1 MSLTRKPVTTD
12 EPCEADGAER
22 PKKPASGRPGA
33 LPSRVLPMLG
43 APGGY
48 ALAAL
53 YAVTALLAVAL
64 VVAMAGAVARA
75 VSGGPKV
82 PDAIRSQF
90 RWREAPEIRLK
101 KARPAGEARP
111 EAPGALSGTDT
122 SAANGQGVGASV
134 VRWREEE
141 KLRRAAAILLI
152 DEDYEGAME
161 LLLQVRGED
170 SRAFALDR
178 AAHRKILAHLRS
190 ELLHEREA
198 LRAFLG
204 GLPEAERSQLLGL
217 DEKGGRGDLE
227 KLLALPPHEF
237 HLPQC
242 AAALP
247 EKVALCFVRNVH
259 VRLAR
264 ATGANDTLLALVL
277 GLGFRQGS
285 DAARVYWED
294 FPKDFFS
301 YDEVLP
307 ASSGLRERRP
317 PGPRPASGTG
327 STLREGRHGE
337 DRTTP

>member
-1 MSLTRKPVTTD
+1 MSSTRKPATPD
-12 EPCEADGAER
+12 EPDEVDGVDGVDGADAADGAER
-22 PKKPASGRPGA
+22 TSASSVEPSKKSASGVR
-33 LPSRVLPMLG
+33 PSRFLPMLG

-53 YAVTALLAVAL
+53 YAATALLTVAL

-75 VSGGPKV
+75 VSGGPKA

-90 RWREAPEIRLK
+90 RWREPPEVRLE
-101 KARPAGEARP
+101 KARPAEEPRP
-111 EAPGALSGTDT
+111 RAPGADGRD
-122 SAANGQGVGASV
+122 VGGSV

-178 AAHRKILAHLRS
+178 AAHRKILARLRTA
-190 ELLHEREA
+190 LLREREA
-198 LRAFLG
+198 LGAFLG
-204 GLPEAERSQLLGL
+204 GLPEADRSRLLGL
-217 DEKGGRGDLE
+217 DEKGGRGELE
-227 KLLALPPHEF
+227 KLLELPPQEF

-247 EKVALCFVRNVH
+247 ERVALCFVRNVH

-301 YDEVLP
+301 YDEILP
-307 ASSGLRERRP
+307 G
-317 PGPRPASGTG
+317 GI
-327 STLREGRHGE
+327 
-337 DRTTP
+337 